1 MSLFGSKKL
10 VEEKEMKRVILTEE
24 EYVNSKRVMDLTKE
38 LQSILG
44 TDFYLDELL
53 STSSKL
59 VKEHEDRKERLLR
72 EKMYKADK
80 YAPVRKT
87 LHDTAKDLF
96 FHMNLLGFSDEKI
109 GKKRMNMINKIV
121 KKLSETRIE
130 LRVTDEQF
138 LSPIKNVIRTIIKD
152 NEDLN
157 KLLLDEKA
165 YGKEMSEFDDD
176 YEFRYRMYTYL
187 DTIDILKDSYETINP
202 DKPNELRT
210 KIMNIVL
217 DKLKCIH
224 NLNAFVYTTSKYHI
238 NRIGLYSE
246 ILKSYSTYFKDK
258 TYDEC
263 LATLSDI
270 HTEMTARYDIDKYF
284 ESVFKHE
291 ENTNRNGVKDLLH
304 NDLKHI
310 ISYVENKISEENK
323 SI

>member
-80 YAPVRKT
+80 YAPVRKA
-87 LHDTAKDLF
+87 LHDTANNLY
-96 FHMNLLGFSDEKI
+96 FHTNLLGFTDEKI

-130 LRVTDEQF
+130 LRLTDEQY
-138 LSPIKNVIRTIIKD
+138 LSPIKNIIRTIIKD

-157 KLLLDEKA
+157 KLFLDEKA
-165 YGKEMSEFDDD
+165 YGKDMEEFDDD
-176 YEFRYRMYTYL
+176 SEFSYRMYTYL
-187 DTIDILKDSYETINP
+187 DTIDILKDLSDTINP
-202 DKPNELRT
+202 DKPHELRI
-210 KIMNIVL
+210 KIINMVL
-217 DKLKCIH
+217 SKLKYIH

-238 NRIGLYSE
+238 GRIGLYSE
-246 ILKSYSTYFKDK
+246 ILKSYSPYFKDK

-270 HTEMTARYDIDKYF
+270 HTVMTTKYDIDKYF

-291 ENTNRNGVKDLLH
+291 KNENRNGVEDLLH

>member
-80 YAPVRKT
+80 YAPVRKA

-109 GKKRMNMINKIV
+109 GKKRMNTINKIV
-121 KKLSETRIE
+121 KKLGELRIE

-165 YGKEMSEFDDD
+165 YGKDMEKFDDD
-176 YEFRYRMYTYL
+176 SEFSYRMYTYL
-187 DTIDILKDSYETINP
+187 GTIDILKDLYETINP
-202 DKPNELRT
+202 DNPGELRT

-224 NLNAFVYTTSKYHI
+224 NLTTFVKYHI

-270 HTEMTARYDIDKYF
+270 HTEMTTKYDIDKYF

-291 ENTNRNGVKDLLH
+291 KNENRNGVEDLLH

-310 ISYVENKISEENK
+310 IACVENKILEENIGGNK
-323 SI
+323 

>member
-1 MSLFGSKKL
+1 MILFGSKKL
-10 VEEKEMKRVILTEE
+10 IEEKEMKRVILTEE
-24 EYVNSKRVMDLTKE
+24 EYLNSKRVIELTKE

-44 TDFYLDELL
+44 TDYYLDELL

-109 GKKRMNMINKIV
+109 GKKRMNTINKIV
-121 KKLSETRIE
+121 KKLGELRIE

-165 YGKEMSEFDDD
+165 YGKDMEEFDDD
-176 YEFRYRMYTYL
+176 SEFSYRMYTYL
-187 DTIDILKDSYETINP
+187 DTIDILKDLSETINP
-202 DKPNELRT
+202 DKPHELRT
-210 KIMNIVL
+210 KIMNVVL
-217 DKLKCIH
+217 DNLKCIH
-224 NLNAFVYTTSKYHI
+224 NLNAFVYTTSK
-238 NRIGLYSE
+238 
-246 ILKSYSTYFKDK
+246 
-258 TYDEC
+258 
-263 LATLSDI
+263 
-270 HTEMTARYDIDKYF
+270 
-284 ESVFKHE
+284 
-291 ENTNRNGVKDLLH
+291 
-304 NDLKHI
+304 
-310 ISYVENKISEENK
+310 
-323 SI
+323 

>member
-1 MSLFGSKKL
+1 MSLFGSRKVIEKK
-10 VEEKEMKRVILTEE
+10 VVLTEE
-24 EYVNSKRVMDLTKE
+24 EYTNSKRVIELTKE

-87 LHDTAKDLF
+87 LHDISNNLL
-96 FHMNLLGFSDEKI
+96 FHMYLLGFSDKKI
-109 GKKRMNMINKIV
+109 GKKRMNAINKMV
-121 KKLSETRIE
+121 NKLGETRIE
-130 LRVTDEQF
+130 LKLSDEQF
-138 LSPIKNVIRTIIKD
+138 LSPIKNLIRTIIKD

-157 KLLLDEKA
+157 KLFLDEKA
-165 YGKEMSEFDDD
+165 YGKSVDDFDDD
-176 YEFRYRMYTYL
+176 SEFSYRMYTYL
-187 DTIDILKDSYETINP
+187 DMIKILKDLSETINP

-210 KIMNIVL
+210 RIMNIIL

-224 NLNAFVYTTSKYHI
+224 ELNAYVYSTSKYHI
-238 NRIGLYSE
+238 AKIGLYSE
-246 ILKSYSTYFKDK
+246 ILKSYSIHFKDK
-258 TYDEC
+258 TYGEC
-263 LATLSDI
+263 LATLSGI
-270 HTEMTARYDIDKYF
+270 HTEMTTRYDIDKYF
-284 ESVFKHE
+284 KSVFMHE
-291 ENTNRNGVKDLLH
+291 ENTNRHGVEDLLH

-310 ISYVENKISEENK
+310 ISCIENKISEENK